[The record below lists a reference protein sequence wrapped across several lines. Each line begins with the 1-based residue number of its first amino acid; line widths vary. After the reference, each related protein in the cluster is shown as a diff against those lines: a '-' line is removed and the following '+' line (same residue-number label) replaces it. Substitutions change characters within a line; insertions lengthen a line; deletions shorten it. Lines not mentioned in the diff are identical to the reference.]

1 MVCVNSFTH
10 LIYICYIEF
19 FFFAVISLILEL
31 KAVGMSNAIYA
42 QYPTE
47 IQDIIKQLYYTEDC
61 EIDFHDDFSKTFWVY
76 LFFKSTKAWKL
87 LF

>member
-1 MVCVNSFTH
+1 M
-10 LIYICYIEF
+10 LYWI

-42 QYPTE
+42 QYLTE
-47 IQDIIKQLYYTEDC
+47 IQDIIKQVYYTEDC